1 MHHDKTHATR
11 TTIVRLPLHLSRYHG
26 ATRCLSTALRALS
39 VRSQVTSVECAR
51 AARGRRRRTPP
62 AAARPRGPRAPDT
75 WATQIRKTNPGAA
88 EQSPRRYQSSNFSAR
103 RRVHLAHLRS
113 QGAAPTGT
121 AGVACSHSSVKGRW
135 AARLPSCPASNS
147 RANWPRRCRSSS
159 TM

>member
-11 TTIVRLPLHLSRYHG
+11 TTIVRLPLAVPHAERRGVS
-26 ATRCLSTALRALS
+26 LRLITTLS

-135 AARLPSCPASNS
+135 AARLPS
-147 RANWPRRCRSSS
+147 
-159 TM
+159 

>member
-1 MHHDKTHATR
+1 MIKHMRHG
-11 TTIVRLPLHLSRYHG
+11 RLSSDFLSRYH
-26 ATRCLSTALRALS
+26 TRSDAVSLYGLLPYDLVRAQP
-39 VRSQVTSVECAR
+39 RQVTSVECAR